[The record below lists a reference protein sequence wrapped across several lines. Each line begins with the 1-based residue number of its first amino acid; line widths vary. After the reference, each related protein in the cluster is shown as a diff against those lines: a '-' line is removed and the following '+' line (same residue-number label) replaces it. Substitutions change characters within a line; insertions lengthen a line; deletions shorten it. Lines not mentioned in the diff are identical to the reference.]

1 MAKITVY
8 VCRDCGK
15 EEDIWIGEC
24 LQCGAYN
31 SFSKTTVERKAQ
43 HRATAGLSHSGYAGQ
58 QHHITKLNM
67 VKMSQELRCSTGIG
81 EFDRVLGG
89 GLVTGS
95 VVLIGGDPGIGK
107 STLLLQTATHI
118 AENQSVLYI
127 TGEESLS
134 QVAMR
139 AKRLGL
145 PLDRLDV
152 MAETKVERICEILT
166 EQKTSMVILDSIQ
179 TLYTEA
185 IPAASGS
192 TSQIKE
198 SAAILTRLAKQR
210 GMSLLIVGHVTKDGV
225 LAGPRVLE
233 HMVDCV
239 LYFEG
244 QSDLQYRMMRAVK
257 NRFGAVNELS
267 VFEMTDQGLRE
278 VINPATIFLDRYGE
292 AVAGSVVM
300 VSRNGVR
307 PFLVE
312 VQALVSETKTTP
324 RQLIL
329 GLEYN
334 RLTLLLT
341 IMKEQ
346 ANVDILEH
354 NVYVNIVGGLKI
366 TETASDL
373 AVLLACVSSLKNQPL
388 PHDMAVFGEVGLSG
402 EIRSVPNAQ
411 ERIKEAQ
418 KNGFKIV
425 VIPKVNQPKQPIDSI
440 KVIAVEYLY
449 QVLQI
454 VFEQNDEELRQVG

>member
-1 MAKITVY
+1 MAKVLVY
-8 VCRDCGK
+8 RCSNCGH
-15 EEDIWIGEC
+15 ENSQWMG
-24 LQCGAYN
+24 QCNQCNEYN
-31 SFSKTTVERKAQ
+31 SYTQRIVEAKAQ
-43 HRATAGLSHSGYAGQ
+43 HRALAGLTDAGYAGQ
-58 QHHITKLNM
+58 QHQITKLNA
-67 VKMSQELRCSTGIG
+67 VKMDQEIRCSTGIG

-89 GLVTGS
+89 GLVTGA
-95 VVLIGGDPGIGK
+95 VVLIVGDPGIGK
-107 STLLLQTATHI
+107 STLLLQTATYI

-127 TGEESLS
+127 TGEELLS
-134 QVAMR
+134 QVVMR
-139 AKRLGL
+139 GERLGL
-145 PLDRLDV
+145 PLDKLDI
-152 MAETKVERICEILT
+152 MAETKIERICEILE
-166 EQKTSMVILDSIQ
+166 EQKTFMVILDSIQ

-192 TSQIKE
+192 IAQIKE
-198 SAAILTRLAKQR
+198 SASILTRFAKNT
-210 GMSLLIVGHVTKDGV
+210 GTTLLIVGHVTKEGI

-244 QSDLQYRMMRAVK
+244 KSDLQYRMIRAVK
-257 NRFGAVNELS
+257 NRFGAVNELG
-267 VFEMTDQGLRE
+267 VFDMTDQGLKE
-278 VINPATIFLDRYGE
+278 VINPATIFLDRYCE
-292 AVAGSVVM
+292 VFAGSIVM
-300 VSRNGVR
+300 VSRNGIR

-312 VQALVSETKTTP
+312 VQALVSETENDPK
-324 RQLIL
+324 QLIL
-329 GLEYN
+329 GLKHN

-346 ANVDILEH
+346 ARLDILKH
-354 NVYVNIVGGLKI
+354 DVYVNIVGGLKI

-388 PHDMAVFGEVGLSG
+388 PYDMAVFGEVGLSG

-418 KNGFKIV
+418 KNGFKII
-425 VIPKVNQPKQPIDSI
+425 VIPKMNQPKQSLDGV

-454 VFEQNDEELRQVG
+454 VFEQNDEDLRQVV

>member
-1 MAKITVY
+1 MAKTIVY
-8 VCRDCGK
+8 VCSGCGK
-15 EEDIWIGEC
+15 EEDKWVGNC
-24 LQCGAYN
+24 VKCRAYN
-31 SFSKTTVERKAQ
+31 SFSKKTVERKVQ
-43 HRATAGLSHSGYAGQ
+43 HRATTGLSKSGYAGQ

-67 VKMSQELRCSTGIG
+67 VQMSQEFRCSTGIE

-89 GLVTGS
+89 GLVAGS

-118 AENQSVLYI
+118 AANQSVLYI

-134 QVAMR
+134 QVAIR

-152 MAETKVERICEILT
+152 MAETKVERICEILE
-166 EQKTSMVILDSIQ
+166 EQKTSIVILDSIQ

-198 SAAILTRLAKQR
+198 SASILTRFAKQR
-210 GMSLLIVGHVTKDGV
+210 GISLLIVGHVTKDGA

-257 NRFGAVNELS
+257 NHFGAVNELS
-267 VFEMTDQGLRE
+267 VFEMTDQGLIE

-292 AVAGSVVM
+292 AIAGSVVM

-312 VQALVSETKTTP
+312 VQALVSKTQNAS

-329 GLEYN
+329 GLEHN
-334 RLTLLLT
+334 RLSLLLT
-341 IMKEQ
+341 IMKEH
-346 ANVDILEH
+346 AKIDIIEH

-373 AVLLACVSSLKNQPL
+373 AVLLACVSSWKNQPL

-402 EIRSVPNAQ
+402 EIRSVPSAQ

-425 VIPKVNQPKQPIDSI
+425 VVPKVNLPKQPIGSV

-454 VFEQNDEELRQVG
+454 VFENDLLVVS

>member
-1 MAKITVY
+1 MAKVLVY
-8 VCRDCGK
+8 RCSNCGH
-15 EEDIWIGEC
+15 ENSQWMG
-24 LQCGAYN
+24 QCNQCNEYN
-31 SFSKTTVERKAQ
+31 SYTQRIVEAKTQ
-43 HRATAGLSHSGYAGQ
+43 HRALAGLTDSGYAGKKHQ
-58 QHHITKLNM
+58 ITKLNA
-67 VKMSQELRCSTGIG
+67 VEVDREIRCSTGIG

-89 GLVTGS
+89 GLVTGA
-95 VVLIGGDPGIGK
+95 VVLIVGDPGIGK
-107 STLLLQTATHI
+107 STLLLQTATYL

-127 TGEESLS
+127 TGEELLS

-139 AKRLGL
+139 GERLGL
-145 PLDRLDV
+145 PLDKLDI
-152 MAETKVERICEILT
+152 MAETKVEHICEILE
-166 EQKTSMVILDSIQ
+166 EQKTSMMILDSIQ

-192 TSQIKE
+192 IAQIKE
-198 SAAILTRLAKQR
+198 SASILTRFAKNT
-210 GMSLLIVGHVTKDGV
+210 GTTLLIVGHVTKEGI

-244 QSDLQYRMMRAVK
+244 KGDLQYRMIRAIK
-257 NRFGAVNELS
+257 NRFGAVNELG
-267 VFEMTDQGLRE
+267 VFDMTDQGLKE
-278 VINPATIFLDRYGE
+278 IINPATIFLDRYGE
-292 AVAGSVVM
+292 VFAGSVVM
-300 VSRNGVR
+300 VSRNGIR

-312 VQALVSETKTTP
+312 VQALVSETENAPK
-324 RQLIL
+324 QLIL
-329 GLEYN
+329 GLKHN

-346 ANVDILEH
+346 AKLDILKH
-354 NVYVNIVGGLKI
+354 DVYVNIVGGLKI

-388 PHDMAVFGEVGLSG
+388 PYDMAVFGEVGLSG

-418 KNGFKIV
+418 KNGFKII
-425 VIPKVNQPKQPIDSI
+425 VIPKMNQPKQSLDGV

-454 VFEQNDEELRQVG
+454 VFEQNDEDLRQVV

>member
-1 MAKITVY
+1 MVYRCNNCSHEDSQWMKQCSKCDEYNTFSQIKVEAKT
-8 VCRDCGK
+8 
-15 EEDIWIGEC
+15 
-24 LQCGAYN
+24 
-31 SFSKTTVERKAQ
+31 Q
-43 HRATAGLSHSGYAGQ
+43 HRALAGLTDSGYAGKKHQ
-58 QHHITKLNM
+58 ITKLNA
-67 VKMSQELRCSTGIG
+67 VKVDQEIRYSTGIG

-89 GLVTGS
+89 GLVAGS
-95 VVLIGGDPGIGK
+95 VVLIVGDPGIGK
-107 STLLLQTATHI
+107 STLLLQTATYI

-127 TGEESLS
+127 TGEELLS
-134 QVAMR
+134 QVAIR
-139 AKRLGL
+139 GERLGL
-145 PLDRLDV
+145 TSDQLDI
-152 MAETKVERICEILT
+152 MSETKVEHICEILMERKIST
-166 EQKTSMVILDSIQ
+166 VILDSIQ

-192 TSQIKE
+192 IAQIKE
-198 SAAILTRLAKQR
+198 SASILTRFAKHT
-210 GMSLLIVGHVTKDGV
+210 GTTLLIVGHVTKEGM

-244 QSDLQYRMMRAVK
+244 QSDLQYRMIRAVK

-267 VFEMTDQGLRE
+267 VFDMTDHGLKE

-300 VSRNGVR
+300 VSRNGMR

-312 VQALVSETKTTP
+312 VQALVSKTENAP
-324 RQLIL
+324 KQLIL
-329 GLEYN
+329 GLEQN
-334 RLTLLLT
+334 RLSLLLT

-346 ANVDILEH
+346 AQVDIIDH

-373 AVLLACVSSLKNQPL
+373 AVILACVSSIKNQPL
-388 PHDMAVFGEVGLSG
+388 PYDMAVFGEVGLSG

-418 KNGFKIV
+418 KNGFKIIV
-425 VIPKVNQPKQPIDSI
+425 VPKMNQPKQPLDGV
-440 KVIAVEYLY
+440 KVFAVEYLY
-449 QVLQI
+449 QVFQI
-454 VFEQNDEELRQVG
+454 VFEQDREEYQQGG

>member
-1 MAKITVY
+1 MAKCIVHI
-8 VCRDCGK
+8 CRECGK
-15 EEDIWIGEC
+15 EEDNWTGHC
-24 LQCGAYN
+24 VKCGAYN
-31 SFSKTTVERKAQ
+31 SFSKTTVERKPR
-43 HRATAGLSHSGYAGQ
+43 HRATTGLSHSGYAGQ

-67 VKMSQELRCSTGIG
+67 VKMSQELRCSTGID

-107 STLLLQTATHI
+107 STLLLQTATYI

-145 PLDRLDV
+145 PLDKLDV

-166 EQKTSMVILDSIQ
+166 EQKTSLVILDSIQ
-179 TLYTEA
+179 TLYTES
-185 IPAASGS
+185 IPAASGNV
-192 TSQIKE
+192 SQIKE
-198 SAAILTRLAKQR
+198 SASILTRFAKHT
-210 GMSLLIVGHVTKDGV
+210 GISLLIVGHVTKESE

-239 LYFEG
+239 LHFEG
-244 QSDLQYRMMRAVK
+244 QSDLQYRMLRVVK

-267 VFEMTDQGLRE
+267 VFDMTDQGLKE

-312 VQALVSETKTTP
+312 VQSLVSKTENAP

-329 GLEYN
+329 GLEHN

-346 ANVDILEH
+346 AKVDILKH
-354 NVYVNIVGGLKI
+354 DVYVNIVGGLKI

-411 ERIKEAQ
+411 DRIKEAE
-418 KNGFKIV
+418 KNGFKTV
-425 VIPKVNQPKQPIDSI
+425 VVPKVNQPKQPIGSM

-449 QVLQI
+449 QVLQA
-454 VFEQNDEELRQVG
+454 VFENDALVVN

>member
-8 VCRDCGK
+8 MCRECGK
-15 EEDIWIGEC
+15 GEDNWVGEC
-24 LQCGAYN
+24 VKCGAYN

-58 QHHITKLNM
+58 KHHITKLNA
-67 VKMSQELRCSTGIG
+67 VKVSQEIRCSTGIG

-95 VVLIGGDPGIGK
+95 VVLIDGDPGIGK

-179 TLYTEA
+179 TLYTES

-198 SAAILTRLAKQR
+198 SASILTRFAKHT
-210 GMSLLIVGHVTKDGV
+210 GISLLIVGHVTKNRE
-225 LAGPRVLE
+225 LAGPKVLE

-239 LYFEG
+239 LHFEG
-244 QSDLQYRMMRAVK
+244 QSDLQYRMLRVVK

-267 VFEMTDQGLRE
+267 VFDMTDQGLKE

-312 VQALVSETKTTP
+312 VQALVSETKTAP

-334 RLTLLLT
+334 RLTLLLA

-346 ANVDILEH
+346 AKVDILKYD
-354 NVYVNIVGGLKI
+354 VYVNIVGGLKI

-388 PHDMAVFGEVGLSG
+388 PRDMAVFGEVGLSG
-402 EIRSVPNAQ
+402 EIRSVSNAQ

-418 KNGFKIV
+418 KNGFKTV

-449 QVLQI
+449 QVLQA
-454 VFEQNDEELRQVG
+454 VFENDALVVN

>member
-1 MAKITVY
+1 
-8 VCRDCGK
+8 
-15 EEDIWIGEC
+15 
-24 LQCGAYN
+24 
-31 SFSKTTVERKAQ
+31 
-43 HRATAGLSHSGYAGQ
+43 
-58 QHHITKLNM
+58 
-67 VKMSQELRCSTGIG
+67 
-81 EFDRVLGG
+81 
-89 GLVTGS
+89 
-95 VVLIGGDPGIGK
+95 
-107 STLLLQTATHI
+107 
-118 AENQSVLYI
+118 
-127 TGEESLS
+127 
-134 QVAMR
+134 MR

-198 SAAILTRLAKQR
+198 SASILTRFAKYA
-210 GMSLLIVGHVTKDGV
+210 GISLLIVGHVTKEKE
-225 LAGPRVLE
+225 LAGPKVLE

-239 LYFEG
+239 LHFEG
-244 QSDLQYRMMRAVK
+244 QSDLQYRMLRVVK

-267 VFEMTDQGLRE
+267 VFDMTDQGLKE

-312 VQALVSETKTTP
+312 VQALVSKTENVP

-334 RLTLLLT
+334 RLSLLLT

-346 ANVDILEH
+346 SNVDILEH

-418 KNGFKIV
+418 KNGFKTV
-425 VIPKVNQPKQPIDSI
+425 VVPKVNQPKQPIDSI

-449 QVLQI
+449 QVLQA
-454 VFEQNDEELRQVG
+454 VFENDALVVN

>member
-8 VCRDCGK
+8 VCRDCGT

-210 GMSLLIVGHVTKDGV
+210 GMSLLIVGHVTKEGA

-244 QSDLQYRMMRAVK
+244 QSDSRFRMIRAVK
-257 NRFGAVNELS
+257 NRFGAVNELGI
-267 VFEMTDQGLRE
+267 FGMTDMGLKE
-278 VINPATIFLDRYGE
+278 VANPSAIFLSRYDKP
-292 AVAGSVVM
+292 VAGSVVM
-300 VSRNGVR
+300 VSREGTR
-307 PFLVE
+307 PLLVE
-312 VQALVSETKTTP
+312 VQALVDDSQGSP
-324 RQLIL
+324 RRMAL
-329 GLEYN
+329 GLDFQ
-334 RLTLLLT
+334 RLSMLLAVMHRHGGIHT
-341 IMKEQ
+341 SGQ
-346 ANVDILEH
+346 D
-354 NVYVNIVGGLKI
+354 VYVNVVGGVKVI
-366 TETASDL
+366 ETGSDL
-373 AVLLACVSSLKNQPL
+373 AVLLACASSIKEKALPSSL
-388 PHDMAVFGEVGLSG
+388 AVFGEVGLSG
-402 EIRSVPNAQ
+402 EIRPVPNGQ
-411 ERIKEAQ
+411 ERLKEAM
-418 KNGFKIV
+418 KHGFKHAI
-425 VIPKVNQPKQPIDSI
+425 IPKANAPAKDAPQFKGIN
-440 KVIAVEYLY
+440 VIAVERLDDA
-449 QVLQI
+449 I
-454 VFEQNDEELRQVG
+454 ESAFEL

>member
-1 MAKITVY
+1 MAKIIVY
-8 VCRDCGK
+8 VCSDCGK
-15 EEDIWIGEC
+15 EENKWIGQC
-24 LQCGAYN
+24 VQCGAYN
-31 SFSKTTVERKAQ
+31 SYSKTAIERNTQ

-58 QHHITKLNM
+58 QHHITKLNA
-67 VKMSQELRCSTGIG
+67 VQLSQEIRCSTGIG

-152 MAETKVERICEILT
+152 MAETNVERICETLM
-166 EQKTSMVILDSIQ
+166 EHKSAVVILDSIQ
-179 TLYTEA
+179 TLYTESVES
-185 IPAASGS
+185 ASGS
-192 TSQIKE
+192 VTQIKE
-198 SAAILTRLAKQR
+198 SASILTKLAKH
-210 GMSLLIVGHVTKDGV
+210 SDISLIVVCHVNKEGE
-225 LAGPRVLE
+225 LAGPKVLE

-244 QSDLQYRMMRAVK
+244 QSDSQYRMIRAVK
-257 NRFGAVNELS
+257 NRFGVVNELS
-267 VFEMTDQGLRE
+267 VFDMTDQGLKE
-278 VINPATIFLDRYGE
+278 VIKPAMFFLDRYGE

-300 VSRNGVR
+300 ISRNGVR

-312 VQALVSETKTTP
+312 VQALVSKTQNAP

-329 GLEYN
+329 GLEQN
-334 RLTLLLT
+334 RLSLLLT
-341 IMKEQ
+341 ILKKQ
-346 ANVDILEH
+346 AKVDILKH
-354 NVYVNIVGGLKI
+354 DVYVNIVGGLKI

-373 AVLLACVSSLKNQPL
+373 AVLLACVSSLKNQSL
-388 PHDMAVFGEVGLSG
+388 PHDMVVFGEVGLSG

-425 VIPKVNQPKQPIDSI
+425 VVPKVNQPKQPVDSM

-449 QVLQI
+449 QVLQA
-454 VFEQNDEELRQVG
+454 VFENDALVVN

>member
-1 MAKITVY
+1 MAKTIVY
-8 VCRDCGK
+8 VCSGCGK
-15 EEDIWIGEC
+15 EEDKWVGNC
-24 LQCGAYN
+24 VKCGVYN
-31 SFSKTTVERKAQ
+31 SFSKKTVERKVQ
-43 HRATAGLSHSGYAGQ
+43 HRATTGLSKSGYAGQ

-67 VKMSQELRCSTGIG
+67 VQMSQEFRCSTGIE

-89 GLVTGS
+89 GLVAGS

-118 AENQSVLYI
+118 AANQSVLYI

-134 QVAMR
+134 QVAIR

-152 MAETKVERICEILT
+152 MAETKVERICEILE
-166 EQKTSMVILDSIQ
+166 EQKTSIVILDSIQ
-179 TLYTEA
+179 TLYTEV

-198 SAAILTRLAKQR
+198 SASILTRFAKQR
-210 GMSLLIVGHVTKDGV
+210 GISLLIVGHVTKDGA

-267 VFEMTDQGLRE
+267 IFEMTDQGLIE

-292 AVAGSVVM
+292 AIAGSVVM

-312 VQALVSETKTTP
+312 VQALVSKTQNAS

-373 AVLLACVSSLKNQPL
+373 AVILACVSSLKNQSL
-388 PHDMAVFGEVGLSG
+388 PYDMAVFGEVGLSG

-418 KNGFKIV
+418 KNGFKTV

-449 QVLQI
+449 EVLQV

>member
-8 VCRDCGK
+8 LCRECNN
-15 EEDIWIGEC
+15 EEDKWVK
-24 LQCGAYN
+24 QCDRCRAYN
-31 SFSKTTVERKAQ
+31 SFSKAEVERKTQ
-43 HRATAGLSHSGYAGQ
+43 HRAMTGLSHSGYAGQ
-58 QHHITKLNM
+58 KHPITKLNA
-67 VKMSQELRCSTGIG
+67 VKVVNESRCSTGIG

-118 AENQSVLYI
+118 AEEQSVLYI

-145 PLDRLDV
+145 PLDKLDI
-152 MAETKVERICEILT
+152 MAETQVERICEILE
-166 EQKTSMVILDSIQ
+166 EQKSALVILDSIQ

-185 IPAASGS
+185 VPAASGS

-198 SAAILTRLAKQR
+198 SASILTRFAKQT
-210 GMSLLIVGHVTKDGV
+210 GISLLIVGHVTKEGE
-225 LAGPRVLE
+225 LAGPKVLE

-244 QSDLQYRMMRAVK
+244 QSDSQYRMIRAIK
-257 NRFGAVNELS
+257 NRFGVVNELS
-267 VFEMTDQGLRE
+267 VFDMTDQGLKE
-278 VINPATIFLDRYGE
+278 VLNPATIFLNRYGE
-292 AVAGSVVM
+292 TIAGSIVM

-312 VQALVSETKTTP
+312 MQALVS
-324 RQLIL
+324 RAQSVARHLIL
-329 GLEYN
+329 GLELN
-334 RLTLLLT
+334 RLSMLLT
-341 IMKEQ
+341 IMKEH
-346 ANVDILEH
+346 ANMDFNQY
-354 NVYVNIVGGLKI
+354 NVYLNIVGGLKI
-366 TETASDL
+366 KETASDL
-373 AVLLACVSSLKNQPL
+373 AFVLACVSALKKQPL

-402 EIRSVPNAQ
+402 EIRSVPSAQ

-425 VIPKVNQPKQPIDSI
+425 VVPKMNQPKQPIEGM
-440 KVIAVEYLY
+440 KVIVVEYLH
-449 QVLQI
+449 QALQL
-454 VFEQNDEELRQVG
+454 VFENDA